1 MYTVSKIL
9 DRKGGMV
16 LSVEIGE
23 SVFDAIS
30 LMAEV
35 NIGAVLVQQDDTI
48 SGIFT
53 ERDYLQ
59 KVALKSL
66 SSKDVQVGDVMS
78 QPVITADPGDSI
90 QQCMETMTTCHC
102 RHLPVVENG
111 KLLGIVSIGD
121 LVKRLVD
128 EKETEIEQL
137 NQYITGTY

>member
-1 MYTVSKIL
+1 MSTVSEIL

-16 LSVEIGE
+16 LSVTISET
-23 SVFDAIS
+23 VFDAIS

-48 SGIFT
+48 AGIFT

-66 SSKDVQVGDVMS
+66 SSREITVGDVMS
-78 QPVITADPGDSI
+78 SPVISAEPGDSI

-111 KLLGIVSIGD
+111 KLLGIISIGD
-121 LVKRLVD
+121 LVKRILEAKD
-128 EKETEIEQL
+128 SEIEQL

>member
-1 MYTVSKIL
+1 MTTVSKIL

-23 SVFDAIS
+23 TVFDAIS

-48 SGIFT
+48 AGIFT

-66 SSKDVQVGDVMS
+66 RSQEIKVGDVMS
-78 QPVITADPGDSI
+78 SPVITADPDDSI

-102 RHLPVVENG
+102 RHLPVVEDG

-128 EKETEIEQL
+128 EKESEIEQL

>member
-1 MYTVSKIL
+1 MATVSKIL

-23 SVFDAIS
+23 TVFDAIS

-48 SGIFT
+48 AGIFT

-66 SSKDVQVGDVMS
+66 RSQEIKVGDVMS
-78 QPVITADPGDSI
+78 SPVITADPDDSI

-102 RHLPVVENG
+102 RHLPIVENG

-128 EKETEIEQL
+128 EKESEIEKL